1 MLAHWPA
8 CAYRSGTIVAEID
21 EERLRRGLRGLVTME
36 TPSLDSA
43 PVRAVPWIGRF
54 ALVMATVML
63 LAAVLTVALL
73 LRRPS
78 TVATTPPP
86 LATASIAPTFTV
98 QPTAVPSVTPLP
110 TPWPVPTSFLPAVG
124 PPCTASQLEVR
135 VGSSF
140 GALGN
145 GITYVI
151 FTDRGTRRCTLRG
164 TPSVQLLDTRGR
176 PLSTPPTVD
185 VSSGYVPTLPN
196 GGVGLLPLGS
206 EGAAPGP
213 NPEGGIRG
221 QASMP
226 IQYQDG
232 GCNGAIAA
240 IQIRVGGGTF
250 TVRLTLGGGPGCQ
263 PDKVLISPFQPAEFL
278 P

>member
-1 MLAHWPA
+1 
-8 CAYRSGTIVAEID
+8 VAEID
-21 EERLRRGLRGLVTME
+21 EERLRRGLRGLVTMKP
-36 TPSLDSA
+36 PSLDSA
-43 PVRAVPWIGRF
+43 PVRPVPWIGRF

-73 LRRPS
+73 LRRPAS
-78 TVATTPPP
+78 VAITPPP
-86 LATASIAPTFTV
+86 RATASIAPI
-98 QPTAVPSVTPLP
+98 
-110 TPWPVPTSFLPAVG
+110 PTSFLPAVG
-124 PPCTASQLEVR
+124 PQCTASQLEVR

-164 TPSVQLLDTRGR
+164 TPSVQLLDARGR

-185 VSSGYVPTLPN
+185 VASGYIPTLPN
-196 GGVGLLPLGS
+196 GGVGLLPLSS
-206 EGAAPGP
+206 EGVAPGP

-221 QASMP
+221 QASLP

-240 IQIRVGGGTF
+240 IRIRVGGGTF
-250 TVRLTLGGGPGCQ
+250 TVRLSLGGGPGCQ
-263 PDKVLISPFQPAEFL
+263 ADKVFISPFQPAEFL